1 MKSRYRIF
9 IYIILLMISFV
20 CIQGADAEEEKSPEY
35 IFLKANTLYADGRY
49 DEAANAYEQLLDRGI
64 ENGSLYF
71 NLGNSYFKK
80 GELGEAV
87 LHYERA
93 QRLIP
98 RDSDLKS
105 NYAFARSKIT
115 YSAPGNPSWLM
126 GAVGKF
132 NMLTVNEMTIVVS
145 FIFTCI
151 FLILIMSLFIRKIR
165 RHLPL
170 ALSLSIVV
178 FVLFTG
184 LLFHRV
190 SALDKEAVILSER
203 VDAKF
208 EPLDNATIH
217 FTLYEGMKVDM
228 VDLKKE
234 WTKVRRQ
241 DGKTGWIRNGE
252 MGKI

>member
-1 MKSRYRIF
+1 MMIMYRIF
-9 IYIILLMISFV
+9 IYIIFLLSTFV
-20 CIQGADAEEEKSPEY
+20 SVQGAAAEEEKSPEY

-49 DEAANAYEQLLDRGI
+49 DEAADAYEQLLDRGI

-80 GELGEAV
+80 GKLGEAIIN
-87 LHYERA
+87 YERA
-93 QRLIP
+93 KRLIP

-115 YSAPGNPSWLM
+115 YRAPGNQSWLA
-126 GAVGKF
+126 GAVSKF
-132 NMLTVNEMTIVVS
+132 NMLTVNEMTMAVS
-145 FIFTCI
+145 FIFTSI
-151 FLILIMSLFIRKIR
+151 FLFLIMSLFIRKIR
-165 RHLPL
+165 RYLPA
-170 ALSLSIVV
+170 ALILLIVV
-178 FVLFTG
+178 FVLFAG
-184 LLFHRV
+184 LLSHRV

-203 VDAKF
+203 VDVRF

-217 FTLYEGMKVDM
+217 FTLYEGMKVYM

-241 DGKTGWIRNGE
+241 DGKTGWVRNRE